1 MKYEKLFEKGKIGKL
16 TIKNRIV
23 MPPMGTGFAAASGEA
38 YEEITR
44 YYEER
49 AKGGVGLIITEVCRV
64 DELSGVAQ
72 PCQLRATDMDV
83 IPSFTRMVDRVHAY
97 GTKMFMQLHHP
108 GNEAFPITLHGNP
121 VIGPSPVMCKTVGV
135 VPKEMT
141 TAEVEAMVKCFI
153 KGAVIAKTAGFD
165 GVEVHAA
172 HGYLVNQFMS
182 PHTNHRTDKYG
193 GDFFNRMRF
202 ATEII
207 VGIRFACG
215 ADFPISVRMDGTDF
229 WDDGMDEKEC
239 QHIARYLESIGV
251 ASLNISSGSYESGWS
266 IIEPYTFKEG
276 WKKHLAKGIK
286 ESVHIPVIA
295 VNTVK
300 HPAFAEQLLEE
311 GVSDFV
317 GIGRG
322 NLCDPE
328 FANKAKRGDDA
339 RIRKCIG
346 CLNCFKQ
353 SGVGRAIECAVNP
366 LLGRETY
373 RGDDK
378 LIKDGNQQTVA
389 VIGAGPAGLQAA
401 IVLAKRGYKPV
412 VFEKSDSIG
421 GSMKLASQPPCKEM
435 IGEFIDTL
443 KLEAEDLGVEIRLN
457 TPGTV
462 EAAKAIGAV
471 GAIVAAGGT
480 KICPPVP
487 GIEKAVSY
495 EQVLTKDVEFTGKK
509 IAVIGGGLTGLETA
523 EYLAAKGNEV
533 TVIEM
538 APAVGTAMYRSV
550 TAAVVG
556 NIEKDGGHIMTSHMF
571 KGVKDGA
578 VVVNSLASGYDL
590 LSAVSGIAV
599 EVDGNLLGIPQQLH
613 LSIIGLDLGIGVALL
628 GGTGVGS
635 AIDLVGDADGS
646 QVLVVVVAQGQVV
659 VEVALANGQFTG
671 IGQGAV
677 NDGDGD
683 LVGVGG
689 GIAGEVL
696 GNTDLDLI
704 AHDRHIGEAA
714 VDGAA
719 VGINDLVII
728 NGSAVGL
735 GQDLLCVGG
744 IGLLL
749 DRELSLSLL
758 RFSLSNFFLCNS

>member
-38 YEEITR
+38 SEEITR

-266 IIEPYTFKEG
+266 I
-276 WKKHLAKGIK
+276 
-286 ESVHIPVIA
+286 
-295 VNTVK
+295 
-300 HPAFAEQLLEE
+300 
-311 GVSDFV
+311 
-317 GIGRG
+317 R
-322 NLCDPE
+322 LC
-328 FANKAKRGDDA
+328 
-339 RIRKCIG
+339 
-346 CLNCFKQ
+346 
-353 SGVGRAIECAVNP
+353 
-366 LLGRETY
+366 
-373 RGDDK
+373 
-378 LIKDGNQQTVA
+378 
-389 VIGAGPAGLQAA
+389 
-401 IVLAKRGYKPV
+401 
-412 VFEKSDSIG
+412 
-421 GSMKLASQPPCKEM
+421 
-435 IGEFIDTL
+435 
-443 KLEAEDLGVEIRLN
+443 
-457 TPGTV
+457 
-462 EAAKAIGAV
+462 
-471 GAIVAAGGT
+471 
-480 KICPPVP
+480 
-487 GIEKAVSY
+487 
-495 EQVLTKDVEFTGKK
+495 
-509 IAVIGGGLTGLETA
+509 
-523 EYLAAKGNEV
+523 
-533 TVIEM
+533 
-538 APAVGTAMYRSV
+538 
-550 TAAVVG
+550 
-556 NIEKDGGHIMTSHMF
+556 
-571 KGVKDGA
+571 
-578 VVVNSLASGYDL
+578 
-590 LSAVSGIAV
+590 
-599 EVDGNLLGIPQQLH
+599 
-613 LSIIGLDLGIGVALL
+613 
-628 GGTGVGS
+628 
-635 AIDLVGDADGS
+635 
-646 QVLVVVVAQGQVV
+646 
-659 VEVALANGQFTG
+659 
-671 IGQGAV
+671 
-677 NDGDGD
+677 
-683 LVGVGG
+683 
-689 GIAGEVL
+689 
-696 GNTDLDLI
+696 
-704 AHDRHIGEAA
+704 
-714 VDGAA
+714 
-719 VGINDLVII
+719 
-728 NGSAVGL
+728 
-735 GQDLLCVGG
+735 
-744 IGLLL
+744 
-749 DRELSLSLL
+749 
-758 RFSLSNFFLCNS
+758 FSTNFG

>member
-38 YEEITR
+38 SEEITR

-276 WKKHLAKGIK
+276 
-286 ESVHIPVIA
+286 
-295 VNTVK
+295 
-300 HPAFAEQLLEE
+300 LE
-311 GVSDFV
+311 
-317 GIGRG
+317 
-322 NLCDPE
+322 
-328 FANKAKRGDDA
+328 KAPGQ
-339 RIRKCIG
+339 G
-346 CLNCFKQ
+346 HQ
-353 SGVGRAIECAVNP
+353 GECAH
-366 LLGRETY
+366 
-373 RGDDK
+373 
-378 LIKDGNQQTVA
+378 
-389 VIGAGPAGLQAA
+389 
-401 IVLAKRGYKPV
+401 
-412 VFEKSDSIG
+412 S
-421 GSMKLASQPPCKEM
+421 C
-435 IGEFIDTL
+435 
-443 KLEAEDLGVEIRLN
+443 
-457 TPGTV
+457 
-462 EAAKAIGAV
+462 
-471 GAIVAAGGT
+471 
-480 KICPPVP
+480 
-487 GIEKAVSY
+487 
-495 EQVLTKDVEFTGKK
+495 
-509 IAVIGGGLTGLETA
+509 
-523 EYLAAKGNEV
+523 
-533 TVIEM
+533 
-538 APAVGTAMYRSV
+538 
-550 TAAVVG
+550 
-556 NIEKDGGHIMTSHMF
+556 
-571 KGVKDGA
+571 
-578 VVVNSLASGYDL
+578 
-590 LSAVSGIAV
+590 
-599 EVDGNLLGIPQQLH
+599 
-613 LSIIGLDLGIGVALL
+613 
-628 GGTGVGS
+628 
-635 AIDLVGDADGS
+635 
-646 QVLVVVVAQGQVV
+646 
-659 VEVALANGQFTG
+659 
-671 IGQGAV
+671 
-677 NDGDGD
+677 
-683 LVGVGG
+683 
-689 GIAGEVL
+689 
-696 GNTDLDLI
+696 
-704 AHDRHIGEAA
+704 DRRQH
-714 VDGAA
+714 
-719 VGINDLVII
+719 
-728 NGSAVGL
+728 S
-735 GQDLLCVGG
+735 
-744 IGLLL
+744 
-749 DRELSLSLL
+749 
-758 RFSLSNFFLCNS
+758 